1 MANMVPVQ
9 GFLTSLMRVESHP
22 IRQALQR
29 MKVGI
34 DANDMVDLDALDQ
47 DKLKAELK
55 KGA

>member
-1 MANMVPVQ
+1 MVPVQ

-29 MKVGI
+29 MKVDI